1 MTFFVRGRGDRRT
14 LLSAA
19 RIAVHSVNKVVP
31 LANVATLDELVQAS
45 ISGQR
50 VRTTL
55 LSLIAG
61 AALFLAALGLYGV
74 LAYSVVQRSAEIG
87 IRMALGATAPQL
99 FRMVLLDGMR
109 PVIIGG
115 AFGFAGAYAAS
126 SLIRSFLF
134 GTVPADPPTYLQTVL
149 ILAAVSLFACAIP
162 AMKAIHVD
170 PMVSLRQQ

>member
-1 MTFFVRGRGDRRT
+1 
-14 LLSAA
+14 
-19 RIAVHSVNKVVP
+19 VHSVNKVVP

-50 VRTTL
+50 VRTAL

-74 LAYSVVQRSAEIG
+74 LAYAVVQRSTEIG
-87 IRMALGATAPQL
+87 IRMALGAAAPQL

-115 AFGFAGAYAAS
+115 AIGFAGAYYAS
-126 SLIRSFLF
+126 RLIRSLLF
-134 GTVPADPPTYLQTVL
+134 GTVPADPLTYLTTVL
-149 ILAAVSLFACAIP
+149 ILAAVCLFACAVP
-162 AMKAIHVD
+162 ALNAIHLD
-170 PMVSLRQQ
+170 PIASLRRQ